1 VENTLPCRP
10 LTLCVLGVCLAATAC
25 SSHHHR
31 IGDSPPEPPEQ
42 QKSLVLYSVPFD
54 PPEEQL
60 LREFKDYYGQ
70 FRNFNDNDIP
80 ISEEAIINRDYR
92 ECATA
97 FNNWLSYVVATVRER
112 NELASAQGE
121 SNETVEYS
129 QIAHAVSDALDK
141 LDHDRGAVLHLLRQD
156 KQLSDRRNRPHSLG
170 YRIIDRYRGCNKSAA
185 EVVANELSE
194 YRWDGAP
201 FLD

>member
-1 VENTLPCRP
+1 MENALPFRR
-10 LTLCVLGVCLAATAC
+10 LTLCVLGACLAASAC
-25 SSHHHR
+25 SSHHHP

-42 QKSLVLYSVPFD
+42 HKSLVLDSVPFD

-60 LREFKDYYGQ
+60 LREFKHYYGP
-70 FRNFNDNDIP
+70 FRNFSDNDIS
-80 ISEEAIINRDYR
+80 ISEEATINRDYG

-97 FNNWLSYVVATVRER
+97 FNKWLSYVTATVRER
-112 NELASAQGE
+112 DELASAQRE
-121 SNETVEYS
+121 SDEIVEYS
-129 QIAHAVSDALDK
+129 QLAHAVSDSLDK
-141 LDHDRGAVLHLLRQD
+141 FDHDLSAILHVLPQD
-156 KQLSDRRNRPHSLG
+156 KQLSDRRNRPYTLG
-170 YRIIDRYRGCNKSAA
+170 YRIIDRYRGCNRSAA